1 MKEIADVDIQKDR
14 VTDPAVRKRLILL
27 LSTIIFFSVLNTTM
41 FNVSLPDIAQQFHLL
56 PSQVSWVVSGYVI
69 FFAISSVTYGRLADT
84 YSVKNLIVIGLILF
98 NTGSL
103 VGFLSQWYPMLI
115 AARIVQASGA
125 GAVPA
130 LGMLIA
136 TTYFPASAKGRALG
150 ALASTVALGAGIGP
164 ILGGFITGTF
174 HWRYLFILSTITLC
188 TIRSFRRRLPD
199 HTRHAGRFDTPGAV
213 LMVGSIG
220 SFLLFI
226 TLTVWW
232 TLPLSMIL
240 MLCFLVHI
248 NRRETPFLTP
258 SLFCNHSY
266 RNMVV
271 VAFLSLST
279 VFGTFFMTP
288 LMLRG
293 LNQLGTGK
301 IGLVMFPGAM
311 IAAASGT
318 IGGRFVDRTG
328 STPVVC
334 TGMTLLTAGF
344 ILLSTFAGLQPW
356 VIALNMILCYMGFS
370 LLQSSIA
377 HIVSSTLPTDQLG
390 IGMGMYNLFFF
401 MSGAFSAAFIGKLLD
416 ISKDHVPI
424 NPLTATMSAGPYSNL
439 FLLLAGIVLSA
450 ASLFY
455 VTARR
460 ASKQGGFKPWK

>member
-1 MKEIADVDIQKDR
+1 LKEIVDIDIRKEA
-14 VTDPAVRKRLILL
+14 VTDPTVHKRLILF

-69 FFAISSVTYGRLADT
+69 FFSISSVTYGRLADT
-84 YSVKNLIVIGLILF
+84 YSIKNLIIIGLILF
-98 NTGSL
+98 NAGSL

-125 GAVPA
+125 GAIPA

-136 TTYFPASAKGRALG
+136 TTYFPPSARGRVLG
-150 ALASTVALGAGIGP
+150 AFASTVAFGAGIGP

-174 HWRYLFILSTITLC
+174 HWRYLFIISTITLF
-188 TIRSFRRRLPD
+188 TISSFRRHLPD
-199 HTRHAGRFDTPGAV
+199 HARRGGRFDIPGAV

-258 SLFCNHSY
+258 SLFRNHFY
-266 RNMVV
+266 RNMVII
-271 VAFLSLST
+271 AFLSMST
-279 VFGTFFMTP
+279 VFGVFFMIP
-288 LMLRG
+288 LMLRD
-293 LNQLGTGK
+293 LNELGAGN

-311 IAAASGT
+311 IAAVSGT
-318 IGGRFVDRTG
+318 IGGRFVDRIG
-328 STPVVC
+328 STPVVY
-334 TGMTLLTAGF
+334 TGMTLLMAGF

-370 LLQSSIA
+370 LLQPSIA
-377 HIVSSTLPTDQLG
+377 HIVSSTLPTEQLG

-401 MSGAFSAAFIGKLLD
+401 TSGAFSAAFIGKLLD
-416 ISKDHVPI
+416 ISRDHTPI
-424 NPLTATMSAGPYSNL
+424 NPLTATILAGPYSNL

-455 VTARR
+455 VTVQG
-460 ASKQGGFKPWK
+460 ASKQGGFEP